1 MTREEAAEFTRKLV
15 ARAETIVFP
24 KTPKTIN
31 NIPVFYF
38 EAVLSA
44 LRGPQPDPITGLVPC
59 GCGGEVYP
67 HYQLGWCHEESGV
80 QAFEVSTGCD
90 GCGTYTKP
98 RRGHYANGIDEDD
111 TESASKRDWN
121 ISHGYTAPP
130 LPGAIGPDAGETAP
144 NGDEGAEL

>member
-59 GCGGEVYP
+59 GCGGALKFERFNDGFFDLERIACECGIEITSGP
-67 HYQLGWCHEESGV
+67 GFCKPAWNRAMGWREKE
-80 QAFEVSTGCD
+80 
-90 GCGTYTKP
+90 
-98 RRGHYANGIDEDD
+98 
-111 TESASKRDWN
+111 
-121 ISHGYTAPP
+121 
-130 LPGAIGPDAGETAP
+130 
-144 NGDEGAEL
+144 

>member
-1 MTREEAAEFTRKLV
+1 MNREEAAEFTRKLV

-59 GCGGEVYP
+59 GCGG
-67 HYQLGWCHEESGV
+67 
-80 QAFEVSTGCD
+80 
-90 GCGTYTKP
+90 
-98 RRGHYANGIDEDD
+98 
-111 TESASKRDWN
+111 SAAYH
-121 ISHGYTAPP
+121 ISHDGKNWSTTVKVACNKCLIHVIFSALYELRGEEALADDAKRAWNTAM
-130 LPGAIGPDAGETAP
+130 GWRVE
-144 NGDEGAEL
+144 E